1 MTYPPETPSSTYQP
15 EASSGYA
22 PEQNVS
28 TYPGPVVAP
37 PPGFG
42 SDPGSESSTA
52 DAAKEQAAAVT
63 GTAAQ
68 AGQQVADVVK
78 NEAGNVAQQAKYEAR
93 NLLGQT
99 REELSSQA
107 GTQQQRVA
115 GGLRSLHS
123 ELQDMASKSDSDGP
137 AAQMVRQVADRAGSA
152 ASWLENREPGQV
164 VTEVQRF
171 ARQRPGAFL
180 AVAAVAGLLAGR
192 LTRGLTADSSS
203 GSASSD
209 LGRSDLSTSPTDPAL
224 GATPGNGWQT
234 SGTPAYAAVPDP
246 AQAYEAP
253 QPPPATWSQDPVPPA
268 GEGGY
273 YAPGTGGVGR

>member
-1 MTYPPETPSSTYQP
+1 MTYPPETPSTYPP
-15 EASSGYA
+15 EEQSGYA
-22 PEQNVS
+22 EDNEMS
-28 TYPGPVVAP
+28 AYPSSVVET

-42 SDPGSESSTA
+42 SDQNDQSSTA
-52 DAAKEQAAAVT
+52 GAAKEQAAAVT

-78 NEAGNVAQQAKYEAR
+78 SEAGNVAQQANHEAR

-107 GTQQQRVA
+107 GSQQQRAA

-123 ELQDMASKSDSDGP
+123 ELQDMASKSETDGP
-137 AAQMVRQVADRAGSA
+137 AAQLVRQVADRAGSA
-152 ASWLENREPGQV
+152 ASWLENRDPGQI

-203 GSASSD
+203 GGSSD
-209 LGRSDLSTSPTDPAL
+209 GARSDLSTSPTNPAL
-224 GATPGNGWQT
+224 LPPPDSGWQT
-234 SGTPAYAAVPDP
+234 GGTASYGADLDP
-246 AQAYEAP
+246 AQAYDAP
-253 QPPPATWSQDPVPPA
+253 QPQPPTWSQDPSSPI
-268 GEGGY
+268 GDGG
-273 YAPGTGGVGR
+273 YAPGTGGVDR